1 MCLNNCDLTLT
12 FLMTCHSSF
21 CEMEA
26 GNGERPGNLL
36 YVFYMFMSFVCLFY
50 CALGVLLHP
59 AHALPLAHKQSCLIP
74 CAPLPAP
81 HIHLLYTASLRATC
95 PWRAHQ
101 TARSGPKTKLSNCS
115 FQTSK
120 THQPTPLTTILI
132 KLSSTSA
139 MATEKTFSRETSAI
153 CLTSSL
159 SRVVRAPS
167 HRSALLQGMR
177 KRPHNLGARVCG
189 ALIKTDL
196 GCNKT

>member
-1 MCLNNCDLTLT
+1 MA
-12 FLMTCHSSF
+12 CHSSF

-36 YVFYMFMSFVCLFY
+36 YVFMNFVCLYY

-81 HIHLLYTASLRATC
+81 HIHLLYTASLRARC

-120 THQPTPLTTILI
+120 THQPTPLMTILI

-139 MATEKTFSRETSAI
+139 MATEKTFSWETSAI